1 MKDTILGDNISRLL
15 SIVKDKTGM
24 DLSYC
29 DSNTT
34 KVTTVYIK
42 SGAKYLSE
50 AGYVDL
56 PSNAYVNKQI
66 TGAGATSL
74 CITNNVDYVIAVPNV
89 ILIKNKQEEHDN
101 IIPFY
106 GDVSNKD
113 FFEMLHNSVGAKKIM
128 VTYDSLK
135 RLCSLINPKD
145 YKILID
151 EAHQLVNIGL
161 YRKGAVHKVLSCF
174 RDFKEFVFI
183 TATATSFK
191 FFPAELRDIEF
202 IDMKWA
208 NAVKVEFPVQRV
220 KIKGHHYLI
229 NHCLRFLRGEE
240 EGNLHIFIN
249 SLDTIISMIRRLRKF
264 KEYKDVDMKII
275 CSDTE
280 YNTAKIAKN
289 LTTLFNEKSL
299 RNPKKINWYTSCCWC
314 GSDIMDEDGKVLI
327 YVDNKLSNTKV
338 CLKTQV
344 PQIIGRV
351 RNTKYPNDILM
362 LLVGDIVELH
372 EPNEDVWFQKV
383 LNDFLASY
391 SRYELYHKFKNE
403 EFGDK
408 VVKDMVSKSY
418 SDPYLYYDK
427 EDEDLLYNT
436 MGILAEMEK
445 YNIVHS
451 QYWRLNNDLKP
462 VEDSLYIACA
472 TDERIVSPV
481 GGTDRAS
488 LGMRVNYCKTMEK
501 YVKAHEYGD
510 VEFIESIDSTMPEY
524 KAHYDLI
531 GAKKLKALNYKPSKV
546 KELYACIILK
556 MKYAQD
562 IRDEMGLEVDGVYSA
577 QRIKK
582 LLKVSLKKHLITET
596 VRLSS
601 IEFFYDVKYTQ
612 MRLNGKQT
620 QAVKI
625 LGVNYE

>member
-1 MKDTILGDNISRLL
+1 
-15 SIVKDKTGM
+15 M

-29 DSNTT
+29 DSKTT
-34 KVTTVYIK
+34 KVTTVHIK
-42 SGAKYLSE
+42 KGAKYLSD
-50 AGYVDL
+50 AGYTDL

-74 CITNNVDYVIAVPNV
+74 AITNDIDYVIAVPNV
-89 ILIKNKQEEHDN
+89 ILIKNKMEEHDN
-101 IIPFY
+101 IVPLY
-106 GDVSNKD
+106 GEISNKEFTD
-113 FFEMLHNSVGAKKIM
+113 NLSYSVGARKIM

-135 RLCSLINPKD
+135 RLCTLINPKD

-151 EAHQLVNIGL
+151 EAHQLVNLGL
-161 YRKGAVHKVLSCF
+161 FRKGAVHKVLNCF
-174 RDFKEFVFI
+174 RDFREFVFI

-208 NAVKVEFPVQRV
+208 DAVKVEFPVQKV
-220 KIKGHHYLI
+220 KIKGHHYLV
-229 NHCLRFLRGEE
+229 NHCLRFLRGDE

-264 KEYKDVDMKII
+264 KEYSDADMKII

-299 RNPKKINWYTSCCWC
+299 RVPKKINWYTSCCWC
-314 GSDIMDEDGKVLI
+314 GSDIKDEDGKILI

-344 PQIIGRV
+344 PQIIGRI
-351 RNTKYPNDILM
+351 RDTKYQNDILM
-362 LLVGDIVELH
+362 LLVGEIEELT

-383 LNDFLASY
+383 LNDFLTSY
-391 SRYELYHKFKNE
+391 SRYELYHKFKYD

-408 VVKDMVSKSY
+408 VVRDMVSKSH

-427 EDEDLLYNT
+427 VDNNLLYNT

-472 TDERIVSPV
+472 TDDRIVSPI
-481 GGTDRAS
+481 GGVDRAK
-488 LGMRVNYCKTMEK
+488 LGMRVNYCNVMEK
-501 YVKAHEYGD
+501 YVKAIENGDSEY
-510 VEFIESIDSTMPEY
+510 VNTIDSTMPEY
-524 KAHYDLI
+524 KAHYDTL
-531 GAKKLKALNYKPSKV
+531 GAKKLKALNYKSSKIRD
-546 KELYACIILK
+546 LYTCIILK
-556 MKYAQD
+556 KKYAKD
-562 IRDEMGLEVDGVYSA
+562 IVDELNLSIGGVYTS
-577 QRIKK
+577 QEVRE
-582 LLKVSLKKHLITET
+582 LLKRSFNKHLINES
-596 VRLSS
+596 VRLTSL
-601 IEFFYDVKYTQ
+601 EFFYDVKITQ
-612 MRLNGKQT
+612 IRVNGKQT

-625 LGVNYE
+625 LGVK